1 MVQLY
6 NTKDHAIVIKK
17 GTAVAQIMAVNEVPE
32 TVVADG
38 TVGPFEPEGGP
49 KKAMWKS
56 PLKEEEKS
64 CSRSWSSQVLSPGQ
78 RKTRRRL

>member
-17 GTAVAQIMAVNEVPE
+17 GPSVARTVAANKAPE

-38 TVGPFEPEGGP
+38 TIG
-49 KKAMWKS
+49 A
-56 PLKEEEKS
+56 L
-64 CSRSWSSQVLSPGQ
+64 
-78 RKTRRRL
+78 

>member
-6 NTKDHAIVIKK
+6 NTKDHAIIIKK
-17 GTAVAQIMAVNEVPE
+17 GIAVAQMMDADKVPK

-38 TVGPFEPEGGP
+38 MSGPFKPEGGS
-49 KKAMWKS
+49 KKAMQNS
-56 PLKEEEKS
+56 PSKKKEKS
-64 CSRSWSSQVLSPGQ
+64 CLKSWSSQVLSPGW